1 MGFSVKKALPAAG
14 FAAMG
19 LASSWLALRAV
30 ESVDWSELTYRWP
43 AGRCRE
49 LDHCGVPWYG
59 VALFV
64 SILLL
69 PSAVHAVAGWRLA
82 ATGASVRRFGL
93 TALVLFVGTALFFV
107 VARLASGVP

>member
-1 MGFSVKKALPAAG
+1 
-14 FAAMG
+14 MG